1 MGVSF
6 RVAFFSYFTIIFT
19 VGGKERMKVNGTQ
32 IPMEKSMT
40 LEDFLL
46 REGYVLTRVAVELN
60 GEIIPKSKYNQ
71 TFLTHEDVMEV
82 VNFVGG
88 G

>member
-1 MGVSF
+1 
-6 RVAFFSYFTIIFT
+6 
-19 VGGKERMKVNGTQ
+19 MKVNGTQ
-32 IPMEKSMT
+32 IPMEKSMN
-40 LEDFLL
+40 LEEYLIK
-46 REGYVLTRVAVELN
+46 EGYVLTRVAVELN
-60 GEIIPKSKYNQ
+60 GEIVSKSKYNQ